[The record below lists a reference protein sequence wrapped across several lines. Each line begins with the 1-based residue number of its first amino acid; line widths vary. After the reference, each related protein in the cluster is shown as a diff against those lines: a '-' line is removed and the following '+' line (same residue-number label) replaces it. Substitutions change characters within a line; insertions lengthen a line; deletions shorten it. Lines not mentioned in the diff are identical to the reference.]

1 MTLSSLIS
9 DVTGSERTLTVYDA
23 TDSMSVTSVKNHFE
37 VQKVTIEEAS
47 TPEGPNDFVVLHDDG
62 EFLAGGDLEELRDAV
77 EFQAGLLDAKD
88 FHEAKTPDVLKHVS
102 NTTFT
107 SHGKRRM
114 ILASREIEEQ
124 AWSASGGELHA
135 GFQQLSL
142 LQNQYDMYSRIADRD
157 VDIHVY
163 GVPDWEPPEEEW
175 LTVHATDAPEI
186 RDSWFV
192 VYDSPTDNDCALVSE
207 QVGPNEF
214 DGFWTYEEDI
224 ISDILGHLRSEYS

>member
-9 DVTGSERTLTVYDA
+9 DVTGNERTLTVYDP
-23 TDSMSVTSVKNHFE
+23 TDSGSVTAVKNHFK
-37 VQKVTIEEAS
+37 VQKVTVEEAS
-47 TPEGPNDFVVLHDDG
+47 TSEGPDDFVVLHDDG
-62 EFLAGGDLEELRDAV
+62 EFLAAGDLEELRDAV
-77 EFQAGLLDAKD
+77 QFQAGLLGATD
-88 FHEAKTPDVLKHVS
+88 FHDTKTPDVLKHVS

-124 AWSASGGELHA
+124 AWSTSGGELHA
-135 GFQQLSL
+135 GFQRLSL
-142 LQNQYDMYSRIADRD
+142 FQNQYDMYSRIGGRD

-163 GVPDWEPPEEEW
+163 GVPDWKPPEAYW

-192 VYDSPTDNDCALVSE
+192 AYDAPTDNDCALVSE

-224 ISDILGHLRSEYS
+224 ISDILGHLRSEYL